1 MNGTDARAERT
12 ERRYA
17 EESGSEED
25 LTAPATIRS
34 RIDDL
39 SNYTGYQSEIIDK
52 LTTMLE
58 DILSP
63 AQPEIAVPD
72 SIKESEVRTSDVE
85 QRLSIIATRVDR
97 NTNRLNILMK
107 RINL

>member
-12 ERRYA
+12 ERHYA
-17 EESGSEED
+17 EESGSEAY

-97 NTNRLNILMK
+97 NTHRLNRLMD
-107 RINL
+107 RVNL